1 MKGKLFLNL
10 ITFAGDE
17 DVVDVGTAEVE
28 TAQNAIDEAL
38 EGFGGIP

>member
-1 MKGKLFLNL
+1 MSRKLFLNL
-10 ITFAGDE
+10 TTFTGDK

-38 EGFGGIP
+38 EGLGGIP